1 MIRLKMLIKRIVDYS
16 AQVDQSFRLCW
27 PTIPISLINQHCSQH
42 SDYPDQL
49 FRWIWSIT
57 KSWLLFNQDPF
68 IYYRLLIDL
77 SPSIFIV
84 CDFGTILSSMASA
97 NAPPPSLLCH
107 PPTSNC
113 EHNIVEC
120 ILYLF
125 SNTSNIS
132 CCSMLLVL
140 TNSHSSRIRRSH
152 FSYCLILFLYVP
164 CILDSSNSDNKSGSR
179 IYLTFSPLL
188 HASTPSAH
196 PIYDFP

>member
-1 MIRLKMLIKRIVDYS
+1 M
-16 AQVDQSFRLCW
+16 
-27 PTIPISLINQHCSQH
+27 
-42 SDYPDQL
+42 
-49 FRWIWSIT
+49 
-57 KSWLLFNQDPF
+57 FNQDSF

-77 SPSIFIV
+77 SPSIFII

-196 PIYDFP
+196 PIYDFPAPPSLLLLKHFRVSLYIHLLLGLISALYQDVCLRNI